1 MTQPQN
7 MCCIWT
13 VDAMINEGRVLRPS
27 IVVIVGRWTF
37 VCLPRVPSRLR
48 RIAWRCR
55 GAGTGAG
62 TSAVRK
68 ELNTGPPSPPMMP
81 VRRLERQLPLVIAE
95 VLGAVVVDVKHA
107 HGGLEVGVPGG
118 REVHDQVQAVV
129 GFYGELAL

>member
-1 MTQPQN
+1 MR
-7 MCCIWT
+7 
-13 VDAMINEGRVLRPS
+13 EGRCRDAPP
-27 IVVIVGRWTF
+27 GRTRR
-37 VCLPRVPSRLR
+37 VLPRFRRGFGVPH
-48 RIAWRCR
+48 
-55 GAGTGAG
+55 GGVVEAGTGAG
-62 TSAVRK
+62 GSAARK
-68 ELNTGPPSPPMMP
+68 ELNTWPPSPPMMP